1 MVDNLT
7 RVKRNPRNLAVDVL
21 LNVITHGQ
29 SLTSAEP
36 PLQRITDHRD
46 QALARQLCFG
56 VLRWLPRL
64 RLIANSL
71 LRKAFRQRDHDLQI
85 LLYIGL
91 YQLEL
96 MRIPNHAA
104 VAETVDCAKL
114 RGKSWGSAVL
124 NASLRRFLK
133 ERQLVTNSLKDHD
146 EYRYAHPQW
155 IIDYIRRD
163 WPLEWAKVLH
173 ANNQQA
179 PMTLRVNHLR
189 NQRDTYLGLLKEA
202 GIHASAAC
210 TATGVT
216 LHKSVA
222 VERLPGFSDGL
233 VSVQDCAAQLAATV
247 LGADSRHRVLDA
259 CCAPGGKTAHI
270 LESNAA
276 LKDLTAIDINPARM
290 KMTKETLDRLKLK
303 ACLVTDDAADPE
315 RWWHGK
321 LFDRI
326 LLDAPCSASGVIRR
340 HPDIKILRRSKDIH
354 NLIKQQARLLSAL
367 WPLLASGGRLLYAT
381 CSIVNDENDCQI
393 QHFLEVT
400 ANASV
405 IPIDVPWGYH
415 TPNGRQILPGQMS
428 MDGFYYALLKKS
440 G

>member
-1 MVDNLT
+1 
-7 RVKRNPRNLAVDVL
+7 
-21 LNVITHGQ
+21 
-29 SLTSAEP
+29 
-36 PLQRITDHRD
+36 
-46 QALARQLCFG
+46 
-56 VLRWLPRL
+56 
-64 RLIANSL
+64 
-71 LRKAFRQRDHDLQI
+71 
-85 LLYIGL
+85 
-91 YQLEL
+91 
-96 MRIPNHAA
+96 
-104 VAETVDCAKL
+104 
-114 RGKSWGSAVL
+114 
-124 NASLRRFLK
+124 
-133 ERQLVTNSLKDHD
+133 
-146 EYRYAHPQW
+146 
-155 IIDYIRRD
+155 
-163 WPLEWAKVLH
+163 
-173 ANNQQA
+173 
-179 PMTLRVNHLR
+179 
-189 NQRDTYLGLLKEA
+189 
-202 GIHASAAC
+202 
-210 TATGVT
+210 
-216 LHKSVA
+216 
-222 VERLPGFSDGL
+222 
-233 VSVQDCAAQLAATV
+233 V